1 MKGIRLEGCTDVQMS
16 GNTFNGLE
24 SDIEIIDSTDVRM
37 DSNKHI
43 NSKNPVTAINSDKLI
58 INNIRM
64 EADLGENKL
73 TLEEINKVN
82 QILSNNENQKLS
94 KIKSVIHDSFTDI
107 TAKIIVEIITK
118 NIQ

>member
-58 INNIRM
+58 INNIQM

-82 QILSNNENQKLS
+82 QILS

>member
-82 QILSNNENQKLS
+82 QILS